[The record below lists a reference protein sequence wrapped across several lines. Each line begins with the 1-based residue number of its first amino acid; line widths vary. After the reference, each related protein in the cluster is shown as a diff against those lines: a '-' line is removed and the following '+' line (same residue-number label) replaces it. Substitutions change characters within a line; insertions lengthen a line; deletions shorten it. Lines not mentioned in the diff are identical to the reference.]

1 MLNVKIDTK
10 EKFTVLTL
18 ETADISAN
26 MSASLTDQCKT
37 VLNSPQKN
45 LVLNLE
51 NVESMEVEVVE
62 ELTESQQFF
71 YENSASFVICGIK
84 EKLEAYLDRNGSI
97 GNVEYYPH

>member
-51 NVESMEVEVVE
+51 NVESMEVEVLE
-62 ELTESQQFF
+62 ALTESQQFF
-71 YENSASFVICGIK
+71 YIPPAGRDQHAQFSVEACGVENRVAGKGAGTVG
-84 EKLEAYLDRNGSI
+84 
-97 GNVEYYPH
+97 